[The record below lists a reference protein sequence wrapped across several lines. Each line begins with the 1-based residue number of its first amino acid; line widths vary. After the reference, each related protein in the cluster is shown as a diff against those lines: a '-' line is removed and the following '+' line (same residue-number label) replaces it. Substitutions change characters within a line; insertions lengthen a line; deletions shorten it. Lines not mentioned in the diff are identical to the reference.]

1 MPSGPANDGPE
12 ASAAAPR
19 PRAGRT
25 GRFAPSPTGDLHA
38 GSLVA
43 ALASRCDAPRW
54 RVRIDDIDP
63 PRAVPGS
70 AERIVGAL
78 IAHGFPGAHAPPER
92 QSAHGARYRRALDEL
107 CEAGHL
113 FACACTR
120 RTLAGAA
127 GCTGGCRRDALAPAG
142 LEALLGGGGPLDAPA
157 DGTAGRPAV
166 RVRLGGVRRVEDRV
180 LGAHR
185 VDLDRL
191 APDVVVLRRDG
202 LVAYHLATAV
212 DDAHGIDDVVR
223 GADLFD
229 AAAVQGALI
238 ERLGRAAPRYAHVP
252 VALDARG
259 AKLAK
264 SGGAAALDPARALES
279 LHAAWR
285 FLGQRPLP
293 GPPPVPP
300 PGGASPDAD
309 DPDGTTEALARFWD
323 AARAGW
329 SMARVPARRAL
340 GWPGATGVPDA
351 RG

>member
-1 MPSGPANDGPE
+1 MPPGPASDGP
-12 ASAAAPR
+12 AATVAAPR
-19 PRAGRT
+19 PRAART

-92 QSAHGARYRRALDEL
+92 QSEHGARYRRALVEL
-107 CEAGHL
+107 GEAGHL

-120 RTLAGAA
+120 RTLAGAP
-127 GCTGGCRRDALAPAG
+127 GCTGSCRRGALAPAG
-142 LEALLGGGGPLDAPA
+142 LEALLDGDACT
-157 DGTAGRPAV
+157 DGSVDRPAV
-166 RVRLGGVRRVEDRV
+166 RVRLGGARHVEDRV
-180 LGAHR
+180 LGPHR

-212 DDAHGIDDVVR
+212 DDARGIDDVVR

-229 AAAVQGALI
+229 AAAVQGALM
-238 ERLGRAAPRYAHVP
+238 ERLGRAVPRYAHVP
-252 VALDARG
+252 VALDASG
-259 AKLAK
+259 TKLAK
-264 SGGAAALDPARALES
+264 SAGAAALDPARALGS

-285 FLGQRPLP
+285 FLGQRPLQGLVP
-293 GPPPVPP
+293 GSL
-300 PGGASPDAD
+300 PGETSSDAD
-309 DPDGTTEALARFWD
+309 DPDATAEALARFWD
-323 AARAGW
+323 AARGLW
-329 SMARVPARRAL
+329 SIARVPARRAL
-340 GWPGATGVPDA
+340 AWPGAAGARDA
-351 RG
+351 RA